1 MKISIVSHQFPTRAE
16 PSVGT
21 FILDHYNLIKS
32 HLDARVVNP
41 VPYKLPF
48 SEAQKKARS
57 APFHSPEAEK
67 VQYFSLPGRKFP
79 GLMTLDLQRKTIPVI
94 RKHQPD
100 IVHIHWAYPDG
111 LLIPECKRRGWRVVL
126 SIHGSDWTRN
136 RERKQVYRRIVP
148 AILQADKI
156 LTVGK
161 KLKESILEELPQ
173 LENRVEFLPN
183 AIDTS
188 YFRPGRLQQTGK
200 SDQKTKVLCVAKIRR
215 VKGIDV
221 LLDAIE
227 KLPNPE
233 EFEFNIIGHTDNSPY
248 CRHQLN
254 RIKEMTP
261 VVKLYPPVSHEN
273 LLSWY
278 QQSDFFVLPSRT
290 EGFGIVLAEAA
301 SCGLPLVATRSG
313 GPEDII
319 NKQNGLLAEPENP
332 ESLKQSILQMAKR
345 VHQYD
350 SQQIRNSI
358 VERFDQ
364 NIIRNKLLYIYKKI
378 AEKN

>member
-32 HLDARVVNP
+32 HLDVRVVNP

-48 SEAQKKARS
+48 TEAQKKARS
-57 APFHSPEAEK
+57 VPFHSPEVEK

-79 GLMTLDLQRKTIPVI
+79 GLMAFDLQRKTIPVI

-111 LLIPECKRRGWRVVL
+111 LLIPECKRRDWRVVL

-136 RERKQVYRRIVP
+136 KDRKHIYHRIVP
-148 AILQADKI
+148 AMLQADKI
-156 LTVGK
+156 LVVGK
-161 KLKESILEELPQ
+161 NLQLSILGELPQ
-173 LENRVEFLPN
+173 LENRVEVLPN

-188 YFRPGRLQQTGK
+188 YFRPGRLQKTGK
-200 SDQKTKVLCVAKIRR
+200 PGSKIKVLCVAKIRS

-227 KLPNPE
+227 NLPHSEN
-233 EFEFNIIGHTDNSPY
+233 FEFNIIGHTDNSPY
-248 CRHQLN
+248 CRQQLS
-254 RIKEMTP
+254 RIKKMDP
-261 VVKLYPPVSHEN
+261 LVKLYPPIDHED

-319 NKQNGLLAEPENP
+319 NEQNGVLAEPENP
-332 ESLKQSILQMAKR
+332 ESLKQSILRMAKR